1 MYACVGFLKGGGGC
15 SLLKYVGTVAARNA
29 GESRQALSRKQ
40 RGRNGEDELGK
51 ESNSWKK
58 ASVASGI

>member
-1 MYACVGFLKGGGGC
+1 MYACVGFLKGGFC
-15 SLLKYVGTVAARNA
+15 SLLKDVGTVAARNV
-29 GESRQALSRKQ
+29 GKSRQALSRKQ